1 MYFQYYRLSKTRLDH
16 ILKSVVFRSSFDSQ
30 QVKGSQTL
38 VTSTWEQFYHISS
51 LLWREKILRISFLVK
66 FEIFGVSVNKLTADD
81 KYPVW
86 DFENISSLFNCNY
99 VKHERFNLDN
109 LFHWE
114 NLRQILNIFKKKKVV
129 IANVPPILQTVK
141 DSVIPHFKKRCF
153 QNLFS
158 QWTR

>member
-1 MYFQYYRLSKTRLDH
+1 MYFQYYRLSKTWLDH
-16 ILKSVVFRSSFDSQ
+16 ILKKVVFRSSFDSQ

-38 VTSTWEQFYHISS
+38 VKSAWEQFYHIFS
-51 LLWREKILRISFLVK
+51 LLWREKILRMSFLVK

-81 KYPVW
+81 KYPAW
-86 DFENISSLFNCNY
+86 DFENIGSLFNCNY
-99 VKHERFNLDN
+99 IKHERFYLNN
-109 LFHWE
+109 LFHWG
-114 NLRQILNIFKKKKVV
+114 NLQQILNIFKKKKVV

-141 DSVIPHFKKRCF
+141 DSVRPHSKKRRF